1 MTTIFLN
8 HRLSRKQQ
16 EAADSFEARNNALM
30 QRMDDNPVSTSLVQV
45 LGEPNTGKTQLVL
58 RMCGCVIPDME
69 SSTSNSQIAACLPV
83 SGEKYG
89 LFLIEDSVVPRINP
103 QATTVVF
110 MVNSQAPESVR
121 LISDLQ
127 GDILENQ
134 LIYVLLT
141 RVDVCSTENLKLTM
155 NHISELCEDL
165 QQSYSVAWT
174 TIDLKNP
181 GANDTETMNSIL
193 RASYLNGKFYKDF
206 TAFDYWET
214 EFADKWA
221 DKEQNFTDRLNE
233 WLSARGCQELAFG
246 ECSANFVP

>member
-30 QRMDDNPVSTSLVQV
+30 QRMDDNPVSTSLIQV

-58 RMCGCVIPDME
+58 RMCGCAIPDME

-110 MVNSQAPESVR
+110 MVNP
-121 LISDLQ
+121 
-127 GDILENQ
+127 
-134 LIYVLLT
+134 
-141 RVDVCSTENLKLTM
+141 
-155 NHISELCEDL
+155 
-165 QQSYSVAWT
+165 
-174 TIDLKNP
+174 
-181 GANDTETMNSIL
+181 
-193 RASYLNGKFYKDF
+193 
-206 TAFDYWET
+206 
-214 EFADKWA
+214 
-221 DKEQNFTDRLNE
+221 
-233 WLSARGCQELAFG
+233 
-246 ECSANFVP
+246 